1 MKRRNL
7 SNRLR
12 VVEDGGVTF
21 GDVVYG
27 AGEGFGPRWQ
37 ADFQLV
43 LIVTGSA
50 RIAVSGIERV
60 VRAGEVTLLRP
71 GREESFAWDAAG
83 RTRHT
88 WCAVA
93 PAVVAGDERL
103 GAALA
108 AVTEEVRPVSARL
121 AQIMEAGLGI
131 VSGTAEATGGLVA
144 ALGRAALAGYAA
156 SAGGLGTT
164 SGAGLRPVAQLLDWL
179 GEHGAEP
186 VDLATLAK
194 VAGVSAAQL
203 VRVCKRELGETPLRY
218 VWRVRTTR
226 GVQLLR
232 DTGLTVG
239 EIAWRCGFQ
248 TPFHFSRWV
257 RALEGVGPR
266 EVRRGAWRRGEE
278 RGGKG
283 VG

>member
-83 RTRHT
+83 RTRT
-88 WCAVA
+88 
-93 PAVVAGDERL
+93 PG
-103 GAALA
+103 
-108 AVTEEVRPVSARL
+108 VR
-121 AQIMEAGLGI
+121 
-131 VSGTAEATGGLVA
+131 
-144 ALGRAALAGYAA
+144 
-156 SAGGLGTT
+156 
-164 SGAGLRPVAQLLDWL
+164 
-179 GEHGAEP
+179 
-186 VDLATLAK
+186 
-194 VAGVSAAQL
+194 
-203 VRVCKRELGETPLRY
+203 
-218 VWRVRTTR
+218 
-226 GVQLLR
+226 
-232 DTGLTVG
+232 
-239 EIAWRCGFQ
+239 
-248 TPFHFSRWV
+248 
-257 RALEGVGPR
+257 
-266 EVRRGAWRRGEE
+266 WRRRWW
-278 RGGKG
+278 RGMSAWGRRWRR
-283 VG
+283 

>member
-1 MKRRNL
+1 MRR
-7 SNRLR
+7 
-12 VVEDGGVTF
+12 
-21 GDVVYG
+21 
-27 AGEGFGPRWQ
+27 
-37 ADFQLV
+37 
-43 LIVTGSA
+43 
-50 RIAVSGIERV
+50 
-60 VRAGEVTLLRP
+60 VRAGWGPRV
-71 GREESFAWDAAG
+71 GR
-83 RTRHT
+83 
-88 WCAVA
+88 
-93 PAVVAGDERL
+93 
-103 GAALA
+103 
-108 AVTEEVRPVSARL
+108 
-121 AQIMEAGLGI
+121 
-131 VSGTAEATGGLVA
+131 
-144 ALGRAALAGYAA
+144 
-156 SAGGLGTT
+156 
-164 SGAGLRPVAQLLDWL
+164 GLRPVARLLDWL

>member
-93 PAVVAGDERL
+93 PAVVAGD
-103 GAALA
+103 
-108 AVTEEVRPVSARL
+108 
-121 AQIMEAGLGI
+121 
-131 VSGTAEATGGLVA
+131 
-144 ALGRAALAGYAA
+144 
-156 SAGGLGTT
+156 
-164 SGAGLRPVAQLLDWL
+164 
-179 GEHGAEP
+179 
-186 VDLATLAK
+186 
-194 VAGVSAAQL
+194 
-203 VRVCKRELGETPLRY
+203 
-218 VWRVRTTR
+218 
-226 GVQLLR
+226 
-232 DTGLTVG
+232 
-239 EIAWRCGFQ
+239 
-248 TPFHFSRWV
+248 
-257 RALEGVGPR
+257 
-266 EVRRGAWRRGEE
+266 
-278 RGGKG
+278 
-283 VG
+283 